1 MAFCRIKVLPVSRQI
16 LNGERSSFVING
28 TDPCVGISALCI
40 SITRL
45 VKIRKRKYTKFLKK
59 KKILFYFTFWETQQ
73 SMTDKP
79 SLLLR
84 SPPTWCQKKKQHTDR
99 RWFVSSKIFECAF
112 SQLNIISNTNT
123 TNLLWG
129 EGGKTILQ
137 QNWLYSSLPWYLL
150 PLSPLWCKHCAL
162 FFFFFFERKKCIP
175 FISNAAFSL
184 FEPRECSQKM

>member
-1 MAFCRIKVLPVSRQI
+1 MNSNKTICFVWIPPFILKIVCLYLMEELTQLVVAFCSIKVLPVSREI

-28 TDPCVGISALCI
+28 TDLCVGISALCI

-59 KKILFYFTFWETQQ
+59 EKILFYFTFWETQQ

-123 TNLLWG
+123 TNLL
-129 EGGKTILQ
+129 
-137 QNWLYSSLPWYLL
+137 
-150 PLSPLWCKHCAL
+150 
-162 FFFFFFERKKCIP
+162 
-175 FISNAAFSL
+175 
-184 FEPRECSQKM
+184 